1 MSESALSGV
10 QFMSRIR
17 LQDQLVPLRGSL
29 QGSLVSGDRQVW
41 IYHFNSP
48 VIGLESVGRKAR

>member
-1 MSESALSGV
+1 MSEFALSGV
-10 QFMSRIR
+10 QFMSQIR
-17 LQDQLVPLRGSL
+17 LRDRFVPLRGNL
-29 QGSLVSGDRQVW
+29 LEMLISGDRQIW